1 MKKKKAESEFL
12 TVEDGESVKIKSL
25 REIKLVTKTGF
36 GGEEKEVVRLVV
48 DVDTDEGVRTKK
60 FDNGTQRFAQE
71 LEAKGVDVGCSF
83 TLSRAGQQ
91 TKTRYTVSDV
101 AKAGGAVAPATAPAP
116 ASAVAPAS
124 APATPAATPP
134 TPASAG

>member
-12 TVEDGESVKIKSL
+12 TVEDGDSVKIKTL

-36 GGEEKEVVRLVV
+36 GGEEKEVIRLVV

-71 LEAKGVDVGCSF
+71 LEDKGVDVGCSF

-101 AKAGGAVAPATAPAP
+101 AKASGTGAPAT
-116 ASAVAPAS
+116 

-134 TPASAG
+134 TPAPAG